1 MASVTLTIG
10 GRPHQITC
18 RDGEEARVR
27 QLGEMIDQRWLG
39 AQRAAGGS
47 NGERAMLF
55 VALMLADDL
64 DEMRAGPVER
74 VPTEG
79 ASVSEG
85 ALTRLAE
92 RLEALAATLEQSA
105 TNA

>member
-1 MASVTLTIG
+1 MASVTLMIG

-18 RDGEEARVR
+18 RDGEETRVR

-64 DEMRAGPVER
+64 DETRARPA
-74 VPTEG
+74 EG

-85 ALTRLAE
+85 ALIRLAE

>member
-1 MASVTLTIG
+1 MATVTLTIG
-10 GRPHQITC
+10 GRPHQIIC

-27 QLGEMIDQRWLG
+27 QLGEMIDQRWPG

-64 DEMRAGPVER
+64 DETRARPA
-74 VPTEG
+74 EG
-79 ASVSEG
+79 ASVGEG
-85 ALTRLAE
+85 ALVRLAE